1 MVTIMKSDKKAKIK
15 NSPDI
20 ELIEVLGDCG
30 VSIKWEKATGADT
43 YVVQRSKFADSE
55 FKKIATVAREVR
67 TYVDNSIEKEGMYWY
82 RIVAQRAEGDGKT
95 TKKACEA
102 SSVNISSIEAPVLE
116 KITNS
121 LKDGIVLSWTSS
133 AKVDEFYIFRRHSF
147 MKKGVRIDSVPGDC
161 FSYTDKKSVNGP
173 LYYYSVQGV
182 IEDEDNLRY
191 SKESNELACANL
203 DKTKVLNV
211 KRKFGRKVIFSLR
224 LTAGA
229 DGYILYKSAEENGK
243 YEAVCETKSISEL
256 DCTDKGGKKEK
267 GAFYKAACYKIIDG
281 KNVPGPKSEA
291 VYVKYK
297 F

>member
-1 MVTIMKSDKKAKIK
+1 MKSEKKAKIK
-15 NSPDI
+15 NSPEIDI
-20 ELIEVLGDCG
+20 IEVLGDCS

-55 FKKIATVAREVR
+55 FKKIATVAREER

-95 TKKACEA
+95 TKKVCEA
-102 SSVNISSIEAPVLE
+102 VSVNISSIEAPTLCNITHSLE
-116 KITNS
+116 
-121 LKDGIVLSWTSS
+121 DGIKLFWTSE

-147 MKKGVRIDSVPGDC
+147 MKRAVKIDSVPGDQLT
-161 FSYTDKKSVNGP
+161 YTDKKSVNGP

-191 SKESNELACANL
+191 SKESNEIACANL
-203 DKTKVLNV
+203 DRTNFLTI
-211 KRKFGRKVIFSLR
+211 KRKFGKKVIFSLR

-229 DGYILYKSAEENGK
+229 DGYILYKI
-243 YEAVCETKSISEL
+243 TKEDGEYLPVAQTNSISDIIL
-256 DCTDKGGKKEK
+256 TDKGAKKEK
-267 GAFYKAACYKIIDG
+267 GAFYKAACFKVIDG
-281 KNVPGPKSEA
+281 ENVPGPKSEA
-291 VYVKYK
+291 VFVKYK